1 MKSLLLLVAL
11 SATLL
16 AVSCTAP
23 NKFCRFENAL
33 VGKKCVALDD
43 QLTEG
48 RCIQLGGKPA
58 KDCGN

>member
-33 VGKKCVALDD
+33 VGKKCIALDE
-43 QLTEG
+43 QLYES
-48 RCIQLGGKPA
+48 RCIQLGGKPSPN
-58 KDCGN
+58 CGN